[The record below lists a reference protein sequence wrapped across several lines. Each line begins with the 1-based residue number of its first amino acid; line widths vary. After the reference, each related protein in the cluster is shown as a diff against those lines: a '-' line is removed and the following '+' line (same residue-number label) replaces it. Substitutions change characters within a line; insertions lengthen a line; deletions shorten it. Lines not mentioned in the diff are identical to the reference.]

1 MHETNNLD
9 WKTYE
14 SITKY
19 IYETLG
25 KEYRVTIEGHGAS
38 CNVTG
43 ASGAKHQID
52 VLTVTTASDN
62 SYRTAIECKYWN
74 KKVDRD
80 VVMKLVMVMQDTQIE
95 KGIIV
100 TKSGYTKDA
109 LEFARYHN
117 IELVVLREFDEKDA
131 ETEPRKM
138 MVGTLILRPHVFIS
152 RPEVLKIDVEYTDNS
167 QKKIPIYSLFG
178 FGYTVAFTD
187 GKKIAFRECVAAF
200 QEILR
205 DGDAADKVMT
215 KRLVFKDATFI
226 HDKSGASAKINAVKF
241 TGTLR
246 KLEEHPVKEYSI
258 EDNVVMIMR
267 NIFEERR
274 FSVWRVGLLWSRN
287 DIIEHSSIS
296 FGFLF

>member
-1 MHETNNLD
+1 MHETNNPA

-25 KEYRVTIEGHGAS
+25 KEYGVTIEGHGAS

-95 KGIIV
+95 KGVIV
-100 TKSGYTKDA
+100 TKNGYTKHA
-109 LEFARYHN
+109 LEFAHYNN

-131 ETEPRKM
+131 ETEPRKV
-138 MVGTLILRPHVFIS
+138 MVGTLELRQHIFIS
-152 RPEVLKIDVEYTDNS
+152 RPEVLEIDIEYTDEPE
-167 QKKIPIYSLFG
+167 KKIPIYNLFG
-178 FGYTVAFTD
+178 FGYTVAFPD
-187 GKKIAFRECVAAF
+187 GKKIAFRECVAGF

-205 DGDAADKVMT
+205 DGDVADNAMT
-215 KRLVFKDATFI
+215 RRLVFKDATFI

-241 TGTLR
+241 TGALR

-274 FSVWRVGLLWSRN
+274 FSVLESGV
-287 DIIEHSSIS
+287 IVEHR
-296 FGFLF
+296 L